1 VSAGAI
7 AQLRPADRGEGFTG
21 GSPSAVRAD
30 LVEVSKA
37 QYSAMVDLTA
47 VLGRLA
53 HEKNLPEELKQP
65 FRRVLTA
72 FGV

>member
-1 VSAGAI
+1 VGAL
-7 AQLRPADRGEGFTG
+7 AALRPDAMGAGFTG
-21 GSPSAVRAD
+21 SSPMAIRSD
-30 LVEVSKA
+30 LVELSHG
-37 QYSAMVDLTA
+37 QYAALVELTA
-47 VLGRLA
+47 VLGRMS